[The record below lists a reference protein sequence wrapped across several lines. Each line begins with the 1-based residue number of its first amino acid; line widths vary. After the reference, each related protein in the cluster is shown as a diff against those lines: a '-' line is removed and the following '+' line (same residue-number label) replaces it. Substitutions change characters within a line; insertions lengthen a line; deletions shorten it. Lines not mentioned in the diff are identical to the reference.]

1 MNLQIYLLLAVT
13 LAAGLCLNVVK
24 NVFCKKYQRSIS
36 DTYMYSVVN
45 GIFAVLTVALISGGK
60 ISVSSATLFYAVI
73 YGLNW
78 VLLAVVNNLAL
89 KTGPLSYT
97 SVIVSLSLVIPTFSG
112 WIFWNEK
119 INALQL
125 IGIIFMIMCFVLSNE
140 KSGDDKK
147 AKKIWYVYVAVAF
160 VSNGLCGIIQKLHQS
175 SSGAEETTGF
185 VFTALLISVIIS
197 TPLMLFFKGKERKNR
212 PSESSESLKTDSKTK
227 YIVLFLLLAAG
238 VCSGL
243 VNQINLYLV
252 GIMDSAVFFPVVN
265 GGNLIL
271 TMLLSVTAF
280 KEKPT
285 SKQWLGLA
293 MGMTAVIM
301 LCV

>member
-1 MNLQIYLLLAVT
+1 MPKLCEKHFLQ
-13 LAAGLCLNVVK
+13 
-24 NVFCKKYQRSIS
+24 
-36 DTYMYSVVN
+36 
-45 GIFAVLTVALISGGK
+45 K
-60 ISVSSATLFYAVI
+60 ISAQHFGYIYVLRSERYLCGAYRGAYFGRKSRGFVRNAFYAII
-73 YGLNW
+73 YGINW

-97 SVIVSLSLVIPTFSG
+97 SVIISLSLVIPTFSG
-112 WIFWNEK
+112 WLFWNEK

-140 KSGDDKK
+140 KSEDDKK
-147 AKKIWYVYVAVAF
+147 VKKIWYVYVVVAF
-160 VSNGLCGIIQKLHQS
+160 ISNGFCGIIQKLHQS
-175 SSGAEETTGF
+175 SNGAEQTTGF
-185 VFTALLISVIIS
+185 VFTALLISIVIS

-212 PSESSESLKTDSKTK
+212 PSENLEGLKTGSKTK
-227 YIVLFLLLAAG
+227 YIVLLLLLTAG

-293 MGMTAVIM
+293 MGMIAVIM